1 MTTTPAKTS
10 MHNKAYMLGID
21 ALDWIADP
29 VPRLTRAIL
38 KSTLNKALGI
48 MALLLCVT
56 VLNCVSFGSGSVTQS
71 AVPAQSPAHSL
82 VQAVQTFIEGPSLA
96 SADGGEFDSLYE
108 KVKGWLTGGV
118 GKLLVILLII
128 GGAIC
133 LFAGKYAQGVGAL
146 IAAAV
151 IGSASTI
158 ADSFISGAK

>member
-1 MTTTPAKTS
+1 MITFPTTPAR
-10 MHNKAYMLGID
+10 NKAYMLGIS
-21 ALDWIADP
+21 ALDWISDP
-29 VPRLTRAIL
+29 MPRLTRAIL

-48 MALLLCVT
+48 MALLICVG
-56 VLNCVSFGSGSVTQS
+56 VLNCVSFGGSSVTQY
-71 AVPAQSPAHSL
+71 AMPAQSPALSM
-82 VQAVQTFIEGPSLA
+82 VQAVQSFIEGPSIA

>member
-1 MTTTPAKTS
+1 
-10 MHNKAYMLGID
+10 MLGVRV
-21 ALDWIADP
+21 LDWVSDP
-29 VPRLTRAIL
+29 LPRLTQAIL
-38 KSTLNKALGI
+38 KSTMNKALGI
-48 MALLLCVT
+48 MALLLCVG
-56 VLNCVSFGSGSVTQS
+56 VINYVSFGSGSFTQPS
-71 AVPAQSPAHSL
+71 VPAQNPAPSV
-82 VQAVQTFIEGPSLA
+82 VQALQSFIEGPSIA
-96 SADGGEFDSLYE
+96 SAEGEFDTLYD
-108 KVKGWLTGGV
+108 KVKSWLTGGI